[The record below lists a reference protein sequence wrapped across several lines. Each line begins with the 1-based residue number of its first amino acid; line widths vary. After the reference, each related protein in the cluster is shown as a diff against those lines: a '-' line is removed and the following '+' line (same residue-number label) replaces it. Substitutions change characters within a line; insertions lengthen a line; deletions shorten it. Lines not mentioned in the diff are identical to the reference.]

1 MAIRCLISKR
11 GKMMKKGLITGG
23 VFAMLAVMIGAFGAH
38 ALKDILGSYTATYET
53 GVQYQMFH
61 AVAILICGVIQEKR
75 DSRLISAAIILF
87 SAGIVLFS
95 GSLYIL
101 SITKITFLGAITPIG
116 GVCFISGWLCFI
128 IAIAKSRRVY
138 HSF

>member
-1 MAIRCLISKR
+1 
-11 GKMMKKGLITGG
+11 MKNGLITGG
-23 VFAMLAVMIGAFGAH
+23 IFAMLAVMIGAFGAH
-38 ALKDILGSYTATYET
+38 ALKDILGSHVATYET

-61 AVAILICGVIQEKR
+61 AVAILICGVVQEKLN
-75 DSRLISAAIILF
+75 SRLISAAIILF
-87 SAGIVLFS
+87 SAGIILFS
-95 GSLYIL
+95 GSLYVL

-128 IAIAKSRRVY
+128 IAAAKSRPGY